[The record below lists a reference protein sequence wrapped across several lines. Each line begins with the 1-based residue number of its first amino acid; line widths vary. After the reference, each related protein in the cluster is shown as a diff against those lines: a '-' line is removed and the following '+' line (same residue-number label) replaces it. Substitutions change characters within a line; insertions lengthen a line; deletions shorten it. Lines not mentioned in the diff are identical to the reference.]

1 MDRTMER
8 TVTLGSKSGLHARPA
23 ALFVQQARS
32 YQSQVTL
39 LKGQRTADG
48 KSILSVMTLGAQ
60 QGDQLTLQIS
70 GSDAEIALHTL
81 ARLLEG
87 DQG

>member
-1 MDRTMER
+1 
-8 TVTLGSKSGLHARPA
+8 
-23 ALFVQQARS
+23 VQQARS